1 MRKNL
6 LLILFLFFTLAV
18 QAQYYLEWKEYAFLE
33 IPDPPYNGYV
43 AHATWNVNNSNITF
57 DEADEAGAIIYPNHY
72 FEGTSIVTCNYRYE
86 YYRNGRYQTGTSVA
100 SYSVT
105 FKSKNAV
112 LDNSEISLNIG
123 QTATI
128 KASFPGGI
136 SISNSPMMKWESSDD
151 DIVVVNDNPGSTNW
165 TARIKAVASGKAKVT
180 FDPIIGPPVTC
191 VVNVAYIS
199 PQTAKLTPNPLNVTV
214 GKTKKMAISYAPEGA
229 SAKKVTWESLNTDIA
244 TVTSSGT
251 VKGVAEGE
259 TAIVATTDNGVVAKA
274 NVIVSPLPLS
284 VYIPNTMTMPIGYSR
299 TIVPTISPSNSET
312 LFKWETSDASVATVS
327 SGVVTGNKEGKTT
340 ITVITENGKTASCEV
355 TIQRAPLELN
365 YHNVNNR
372 IKIIESLV
380 KRSVK

>member
-128 KASFPGGI
+128 KASFPGGTQQL
-136 SISNSPMMKWESSDD
+136 PPK
-151 DIVVVNDNPGSTNW
+151 
-165 TARIKAVASGKAKVT
+165 RI
-180 FDPIIGPPVTC
+180 
-191 VVNVAYIS
+191 
-199 PQTAKLTPNPLNVTV
+199 
-214 GKTKKMAISYAPEGA
+214 
-229 SAKKVTWESLNTDIA
+229 
-244 TVTSSGT
+244 
-251 VKGVAEGE
+251 
-259 TAIVATTDNGVVAKA
+259 
-274 NVIVSPLPLS
+274 
-284 VYIPNTMTMPIGYSR
+284 
-299 TIVPTISPSNSET
+299 
-312 LFKWETSDASVATVS
+312 
-327 SGVVTGNKEGKTT
+327 
-340 ITVITENGKTASCEV
+340 
-355 TIQRAPLELN
+355 
-365 YHNVNNR
+365 
-372 IKIIESLV
+372 
-380 KRSVK
+380 